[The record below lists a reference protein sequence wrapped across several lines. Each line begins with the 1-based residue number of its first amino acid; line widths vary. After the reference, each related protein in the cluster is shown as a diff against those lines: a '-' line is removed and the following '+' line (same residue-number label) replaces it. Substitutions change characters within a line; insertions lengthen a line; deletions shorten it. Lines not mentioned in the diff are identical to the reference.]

1 MIPVEFNEVWK
12 KFSKGEKIYSLRD
25 FIPSLV
31 KGIFTKTDTTQLK
44 EREFWALKDVSF
56 EVQKGDVLGIIGPN
70 GAGKS
75 TILKLLS
82 MLMKPTDGEMHIRGR
97 FSALIEVTA
106 GFHPEFTGRE
116 NIYFNGAV
124 LGMKKKEIDQKYD
137 QIVDFSG
144 VGEFIDTPVKRY
156 SSGMYARL
164 GFAVAAHVDPDVL
177 LVDEVLAVGDM
188 NFQAKCAQKMRELL
202 KRGTTIVLVSH
213 NISLVQSMC
222 KRVILLNR
230 GEVLKAGAPEEVIP
244 HYQNI
249 VFRASEDALKKQ
261 VSTSPNN
268 RLEIKDSE
276 LVKITSVSL
285 FDRHGQKKE
294 NFQTKEFNSI
304 EIHYAALRRVDNP
317 VFSLRI
323 FRADGVLCCG
333 SNTKDDQVTI
343 ERIEGTGTF
352 KITLGEINLAPG
364 VYLLEVS
371 VLDKEL
377 IHPYCIRKQDILRI
391 DTNPSETNT
400 HSEVFITPFH
410 WEIHR

>member
-1 MIPVEFNEVWK
+1 MIPVEFNKVWK

-31 KGIFTKTDTTQLK
+31 KGIFTKTNNEQLK

-56 EVQKGDVLGIIGPN
+56 QVQKGDVLGIIGPN

-82 MLMKPTDGEMHIRGR
+82 MLMKPTHGEMHIRGR

-230 GEVLKAGAPEEVIP
+230 GEVLKAGAPEEAIP

-249 VFRASEDALKKQ
+249 VFHASEDALKKQ
-261 VSTSPNN
+261 VSTSPNY
-268 RLEIKDSE
+268 RFEIKNSE

-285 FDRHGQKKE
+285 CDRHGQKKE

-304 EIHYAALRRVDNP
+304 EIHYEAPRRVDNP

-343 ERIEGTGTF
+343 ERIEGNGTF

-391 DTNPSETNT
+391 DTSTSETNT

-410 WEIHR
+410 WEIRK